1 MREVDVATMMAEL
14 SHEIEVGAAKVPPPS
29 GSGSS
34 HAEERQLE
42 KEFFGVESIFV
53 YFV

>member
-1 MREVDVATMMAEL
+1 MREVASMMAEL
-14 SHEIEVGAAKVPPPS
+14 SHEIEVGAAKVPPPL

-34 HAEERQLE
+34 HAEECQLE
-42 KEFFGVESIFV
+42 KEFFDVEGIFV